1 MRIGIVRFLNA
12 RPLDYAIRRLSLAGS
27 TIHLASSESPQRIEI
42 IEEDPS
48 RLCDLLL
55 QGKLDCALISSVECL
70 RNPTQIGWC
79 QTVGICTHKRSH
91 SILYIRRNPTT
102 ISQRDFPSSFPT
114 SFPTSF
120 PKEASVSKM
129 YYDRASRSSVALWKC
144 LYLQSHENLPE
155 SEEIPS
161 SEIPRLVRQ
170 EGVGGI
176 LIGDPALQFLEDLK
190 STKREGEKWIVT
202 DLGEWWY
209 EKEGLPF
216 VFALWAYP
224 LNRPIHDSSQSLY
237 LAALKASKKNSE
249 KNQKKPKKN
258 LISPIS
264 SSFSIQT
271 DSYWTIQ
278 TKREGFL
285 PQTAS
290 NRQEINEED
299 QAHLSEFDLGILYIL
314 WSQSQTLVL
323 LL

>member
-114 SFPTSF
+114 SFP
-120 PKEASVSKM
+120 KEASVSKM

-161 SEIPRLVRQ
+161 SEIPRLLRQ

-190 STKREGEKWIVT
+190 STKRKGEKWIVT

-224 LNRPIHDSSQSLY
+224 LNRPIHDSFFEDSLQEGLEHISDILQQNRDSFHDSKHY
-237 LAALKASKKNSE
+237 LTEILHYRLGKEEKLSLKHFSKYLKKYGLDIGRVGQKNR
-249 KNQKKPKKN
+249 
-258 LISPIS
+258 I
-264 SSFSIQT
+264 
-271 DSYWTIQ
+271 D
-278 TKREGFL
+278 G
-285 PQTAS
+285 
-290 NRQEINEED
+290 
-299 QAHLSEFDLGILYIL
+299 G
-314 WSQSQTLVL
+314 
-323 LL
+323 